1 MGSLP
6 SLTSADTPD
15 RSRVGAGFILFYALA
30 YTALWLALITPVAI
44 TVALRIEQ
52 IAPHDAATQT
62 SHVLSIGALLAM
74 LSNPIC
80 GHLSDRTRSRF
91 GRRRPWL
98 IAGAAVGFVA
108 LWLTG
113 VAQSIG
119 GVLVSWCLAQVAFNA
134 VLAALIAVLPDQV
147 PPQQRGT
154 VSGIL
159 GVCMPIGQI
168 AGTFLVQQ
176 LAGNL
181 LQAFIVPAAIGLVT
195 IVAFALTLAD
205 RPLDADTHLD
215 GDRDLASR
223 FWLAPVFD
231 ADFACAWL
239 SRVCF
244 VIGTVMLCIYQPFLL
259 LNDLRV
265 SVSDLPRLVFQSTL
279 VQSAAIVLSS
289 VVAGR
294 ISDALGRRKPFVFA
308 GALVF
313 GAGMWMIA
321 AADSLSEYLVAIAV
335 TGVGNGIFVSVDL
348 ALMTQVLPDRLRHAA
363 KDLGVVNITNT
374 LPQVIAPAVTPAVLG
389 LTHGGY
395 AMLFALA
402 GGLALSG
409 SLFLLRIKRV
419 R

>member
-1 MGSLP
+1 M
-6 SLTSADTPD
+6 
-15 RSRVGAGFILFYALA
+15 GAGFILFYALA

-52 IAPHDAATQT
+52 IAPRDAATQT
-62 SHVLSIGALLAM
+62 SHVLSIGALLA
-74 LSNPIC
+74 LFCNPIC
-80 GHLSDRTRSRF
+80 GHLSDRTRLRF

-98 IAGAAVGFVA
+98 IGGAIAGFIA

-113 VAQSIG
+113 VAQSVG
-119 GVLVSWCLAQVAFNA
+119 GVLMSWCLAQIAFNA

-147 PPQQRGT
+147 PPRQRGT

-159 GVCMPIGQI
+159 GVCMPVGQI
-168 AGTFLVQQ
+168 AGTFLVQE

-181 LQAFIVPAAIGLVT
+181 LLAFVVPGAIGLVL
-195 IVAFALTLAD
+195 IVAFALALPD
-205 RPLDADTHLD
+205 SPLDDETPY
-215 GDRDLASR
+215 GRDFAPRL
-223 FWLAPVFD
+223 WLAPALD
-231 ADFACAWL
+231 ADFACAWS

-259 LNDLRV
+259 LNDLHV

-279 VQSAAIVLSS
+279 VQSAAIVASS

-308 GALVF
+308 GAFVF
-313 GAGMWMIA
+313 AAGMWMIA
-321 AADSLSEYLVAIAV
+321 AASSFDEYLAAIAV
-335 TGVGNGIFVSVDL
+335 AGVGNGIFVSVDL

-374 LPQVIAPAVTPAVLG
+374 LPQVIAPAATPAVLG
-389 LTHGGY
+389 LTHSGY
-395 AMLFALA
+395 ATLFALA
-402 GGLALSG
+402 GALALSG
-409 SLFLLRIKRV
+409 SFFLLRIKRV